1 MLSRTAENLYWTGR
15 YMERAENM
23 ARILDVSNRAA
34 LQRPRPGAEIADWQ
48 AVLDILGFGA
58 QFVAKYQTPSAA
70 AVTAFFM
77 LDPENPSS
85 IYSSVRAARENAR
98 ALRAAISNEMW
109 ETLNTTWLGIR
120 AMAPADLERRGL
132 REFCDWIKERSHLF
146 RGVSHG
152 TTLHD
157 DAFHFLRLGTF
168 LERADNTAR
177 LLDTKY
183 HRLETA
189 EDADEPPEEESPA
202 ASYYEWGAVL
212 RAVSAFRAYH
222 QVYHDVISP
231 SRVAELLVLRK
242 DMPRSLRF
250 CALQVDN
257 HLDHLAKG
265 RDLDAQKLSG
275 ELYSYLR
282 FARINRVLESG
293 LHEFLTDVIARLA
306 AVGLQVSKDFMMTV

>member
-23 ARILDVSNRAA
+23 ARILDVSHRIA
-34 LQRPRPGAEIADWQ
+34 LQRAGASAAEADWQ
-48 AVLDILGFGA
+48 AVLDILGHGA
-58 QFVAKYQTPSAA
+58 RFSAKYTTLSPT
-70 AVTAFFM
+70 AVTAFFTV
-77 LDPENPSS
+77 DDDNPAS

-109 ETLNTTWLGIR
+109 EALNTTWIGLRGMR
-120 AMAPADLERRGL
+120 PADIERRGL

-183 HRLETA
+183 HRLQSA
-189 EDADEPPEEESPA
+189 EDDSPA
-202 ASYYEWGAVL
+202 VSYYEWGAVL

-222 QVYHDVISP
+222 QVYHDVIKP
-231 SRVAELLVLRK
+231 GRVAELLILRR

-250 CALQVDN
+250 CADQVN
-257 HLDHLAKG
+257 VHLDHLAKG
-265 RDLDAQKLSG
+265 RDLEAQRLTG
-275 ELYSYLR
+275 ELHARLR
-282 FARINRVLESG
+282 FARIERVLDGG
-293 LHEFLTDVIARLA
+293 LHEFLVEVIDRLARL
-306 AVGLQVSKDFMMTV
+306 GEQLSKDFMMTV